1 MRLSATLFAFLAL
14 AIPGLS
20 YADGPAPA
28 SPTAEPLALT
38 ASASPVGTTPAASV
52 PGASLDDCYQAALKR
67 SQTQAIS
74 FEAISQAEE
83 HYKQATG
90 SVLPSLRVGGQLYS
104 QSEPPSNENQLAF
117 SASQPLFQ
125 GFREYAALREAK
137 DLVAA
142 SKQAYRWAAW
152 QLFAD
157 TAQAFNQVLAAE
169 KNLAD
174 LQSELNLYADRIS
187 FLQGWLNIGRAQ
199 DTDVLSVQ
207 SAQAQIKAGIEAAKY
222 QLAASREVLAFL
234 TGLPVD
240 QALADNESLPAQI
253 DPLETYSAGLDQR
266 PDLLAAAANV
276 EAAKEGVNIA
286 SGQHLPQVA
295 AGADYYPYRYKPD
308 TDINWD
314 AYITFTMPIFTG
326 GIINS
331 QTRAAESAQRQ
342 AEEQL
347 EQSRR
352 MDVEDL
358 RSAYVKL
365 HYDLSQE
372 RALVDAADLAGK
384 NYKAETRNFERGLV
398 TNLDVLQAMV
408 TFVNTLQAADA
419 THYGALGDFQS
430 LQAQTGRAP
439 GLPDSPDAK

>member
-1 MRLSATLFAFLAL
+1 A
-14 AIPGLS
+14 
-20 YADGPAPA
+20 A
-28 SPTAEPLALT
+28 SPTASASTSPTA
-38 ASASPVGTTPAASV
+38 ASAAASPTAQA
-52 PGASLDDCYQAALKR
+52 PGVTLDDCYQAALKR

-74 FEAISQAEE
+74 FESITQAEE

-90 SVLPSLRVGGQLYS
+90 SVLPNVSLIGQLYT
-104 QSEPPSNENQLAF
+104 QSSGVANIVPAAQNQYRINAT
-117 SASQPLFQ
+117 QPLFQ
-125 GFREYAALREAK
+125 GMREYAALRETK
-137 DLVAA
+137 DLLAS

-152 QLFAD
+152 QLYAD
-157 TAQAFNQVLAAE
+157 TSAAFNQVLAAE
-169 KNLAD
+169 KD
-174 LQSELNLYADRIS
+174 LSDLKSELGLYGDRIS

-207 SAQAQIKAGIEAAKY
+207 SAQAQIKAQLEAAKY
-222 QLAASREVLAFL
+222 LVAASREVLTFL
-234 TGLPVD
+234 TGMPVD
-240 QALADNESLPAQI
+240 QPLADVETLPAEVEPM
-253 DPLETYSAGLDQR
+253 DRYTDGLDQR

-276 EAAKEGVNIA
+276 LAAKEGVTIE
-286 SGQHLPQVA
+286 SGQHLPQVSV
-295 AGADYYPYRYKPD
+295 GADYYPYRYAPD

-314 AYITFTMPIFTG
+314 AYLNVTMPIFMG

-342 AEEQL
+342 AEEQM
-347 EQSRR
+347 EQTRR
-352 MDVEDL
+352 MDLENL

-372 RALVDAADLAGK
+372 QALVDAADLAGK

-408 TFVNTLQAADA
+408 TFVTTLQAADA
-419 THYGALGDFQS
+419 THYAALGDYQS

-439 GLPDSPDAK
+439 GLPDSSDAK